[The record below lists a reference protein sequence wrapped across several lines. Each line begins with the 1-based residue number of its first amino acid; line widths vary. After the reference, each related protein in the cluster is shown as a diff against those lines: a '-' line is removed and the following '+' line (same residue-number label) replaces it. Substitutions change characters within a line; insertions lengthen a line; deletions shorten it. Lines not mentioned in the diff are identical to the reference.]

1 MASATVLA
9 TMELS
14 MKVSPQLLAGTNPAA
29 PVFFQRGFS
38 FQPTHVT
45 TIEPGCYLE
54 GQYGIRVESVYICKE
69 VEVKYPREH
78 HWLGFECVTRVP
90 IDTRMIDWTLTTK
103 SEIRWI
109 NAYNTM
115 VQDDVLPLLDD
126 DDFDGPARDW
136 IKRVCKPKIIL
147 PWTGA

>member
-1 MASATVLA
+1 MPVGFNRG
-9 TMELS
+9 
-14 MKVSPQLLAGTNPAA
+14 VQL
-29 PVFFQRGFS
+29 
-38 FQPTHVT
+38 QPSNVT
-45 TIEPGCYLE
+45 TIEPGYYLE
-54 GQYGIRVESVYICKE
+54 GQYGFRVESVYVVRE
-69 VEVKYPREH
+69 VEVKYPQEH

-90 IDTRMIDWTLTTK
+90 IDTKLIDWTLTTK

-109 NAYNTM
+109 NAHNTM
-115 VQDDVLPLLDD
+115 VQDAVLPLLDD